1 MFAIAHSARGEVL
14 LELLP
19 DGNGWRWYRA
29 VEGRPGARGLPL
41 SDTGATAQEAKRN
54 LRERYEAAGL
64 SVLFTGEGGPQ

>member
-19 DGNGWRWYRA
+19 DGNEWRWYRA

-41 SDTGATAQEAKRN
+41 SHTGATVQEAKCN
-54 LRERYEAAGL
+54 LREQYEAAGL
-64 SVLFTGEGGPQ
+64 SVSFTGEGGPQ